1 MSNMWSR
8 KCQYILYKK
17 TYERVSPTF
26 IVFTQNLFTYLQMD
40 EVKHEDCEVKPDI
53 FSNPWLVQ
61 SYDEFLYYCCPE
73 CNYKCQQHEEF
84 SSHAVLLHPLVCQLF
99 LCTYGLH
106 PFSFDIF

>member
-1 MSNMWSR
+1 M
-8 KCQYILYKK
+8 
-17 TYERVSPTF
+17 E
-26 IVFTQNLFTYLQMD
+26 

-84 SSHAVLLHPLVCQLF
+84 SSHAVLLHPLVCQSF
-99 LCTYGLH
+99 LCKYGLH
-106 PFSFDIF
+106 PFSFDIFGDLDDVTIVFLQSLQISQSYKSVWKLSA